1 MDRSDTPGTPGTGG
15 GGPPGRESGRDW
27 FQRSLAGLYR
37 ARADGTLLDC
47 NDAFAA
53 IFGLA
58 SPAEAV
64 SAGVEDLHH
73 PPPERRALLEELA
86 ARGAVSGRE
95 WRGHRRDGAGIW
107 LLESAAYVRGGPEE
121 PPVIEGSVI
130 DVSERRRAEEA
141 LRDSE
146 RRSREII
153 EAAPVGIHVYRLRD
167 DGALIFSGCNPAAD
181 RILRLDHGPLTGL
194 SIEEAFPSL
203 AGTGIPEAYRR
214 VARTGRTWHEEQ
226 VTYADDRVTGCFDVH
241 AFRTSDDTIVVV
253 FTDITER
260 RAAERELHDS
270 RQMLRLVL
278 DTIPQRVFWKDRA
291 FTYLGCNRRFA
302 RDAGLE
308 NPAQIVGRNDFELA
322 WRESAA
328 HYRADDRLIMLT
340 DRPKL
345 DFEELQ
351 RRPDG
356 STIWLHTSKVPL
368 HDETGA
374 VIGLLGTYDDIT
386 ERKSAEQA
394 LRASEERLERAL
406 WGADLGLWDW
416 HIQTGEVFFDQ
427 RWAAMLGYAPE
438 ELEPSMA
445 TWERLVHPEDLPA
458 VRQALDAHLRGETP
472 AYETEH
478 RVLTRSGAWKW
489 ILDRGRVAERDPYGR
504 PLRATGTHLD
514 VTQRREAEEAL
525 RASEEKFRDL
535 VENVSDVI
543 YVCDAQG
550 LVTYMSPRVAQ
561 LTGHEPEELLGRAFV
576 DLVDAADAGAA
587 GDALSGALA
596 GRVLRVEVRIRDAGG
611 APRWVSLSSRRVV
624 RDGEPAG
631 VRGVLSDVTDRR
643 QMEEQLRQAQ
653 KMEAVGQ
660 LAGGVAHDFNNL
672 LQAMLSLVALAGG
685 VGAPPPPNAREL
697 AELDHLIR
705 RGAQL
710 VRQLLLF
717 SRREN
722 GRPEQLDLGETVRST
737 VTLLRRLLRE
747 NIDLDLRLANDPL
760 PLDADRTQLEQVI
773 VNLALN
779 AADAMADGGRLTIA
793 TRPGR
798 RDTVVLEV
806 IDTGHGIPPEV
817 RERIFEP
824 FFSTK
829 TAGAGSGLGLAVVDA
844 IVTGHGGRVEVTS
857 APGQGSTFRVHLPG
871 GPAAPQGGR
880 ESAAEPEP
888 VVQGA
893 GERVLLVEDEEDA
906 RKALSGVLRM
916 LGYDVVAA
924 GTGEEALALAGDPA
938 PDLLLT
944 DLVLPGI
951 PGAEL
956 AARLTRL
963 HPALPVIFMSGY
975 TDDDAAT
982 LDTRPGAVRFLQKPF
997 DMDTLAREL
1006 RAALAAR

>member
-15 GGPPGRESGRDW
+15 AGPPDREPGRDW

-37 ARADGTLLDC
+37 ARTDGVLLDC

-58 SPAEAV
+58 SRAEAV
-64 SAGVEDLHH
+64 ASGVEDLRD
-73 PPPERRALLEELA
+73 PPPERRALLDELA
-86 ARGAVSGRE
+86 ERGAVSGRE
-95 WRGHRRDGAGIW
+95 WRGRRRDGAGIW
-107 LLESAAYVRGGPEE
+107 LLESAALVREAPGGPAT
-121 PPVIEGSVI
+121 IEGSII
-130 DVSERRRAEEA
+130 DVSERQRAEEA
-141 LRDSE
+141 LRDAE
-146 RRSREII
+146 RRSLEII

-167 DGALIFSGCNPAAD
+167 DGALIFSGGNPAAE
-181 RILRLDHGPLTGL
+181 RILRLDHRPLTGL
-194 SIEEAFPSL
+194 TIEEAFPAL
-203 AGTGIPEAYRR
+203 AGTDIPDAYRE
-214 VARTGRTWHEEQ
+214 VARTGSTWHDEQ
-226 VTYADDRVTGCFDVH
+226 LTYEDDRVTGCFDVH
-241 AFRTSDDTIVVV
+241 AFRTSRDTMVAT

-260 RAAERELHDS
+260 RAAERDLHDS

-278 DTIPQRVFWKDRA
+278 DTIPQRVFWKDRD
-291 FTYLGCNRRFA
+291 FTYLGCNRHFA
-302 RDAGLE
+302 RDAGVDD
-308 NPAQIVGRNDFELA
+308 PSRIVGRNDFDLA

-328 HYRADDRLIMLT
+328 RYRADDRLIMLA

-345 DFEELQ
+345 DFEEPQ
-351 RRPDG
+351 TRPDG
-356 STIWLHTSKVPL
+356 STVWLRTSKVPL
-368 HDETGA
+368 HDPTGA
-374 VIGLLGTYDDIT
+374 VIGLLGTYEDIT
-386 ERKSAEQA
+386 ERKRAEQA

-416 HIQTGEVFFDQ
+416 HVQTGEVFFDQ
-427 RWAAMLGYAPE
+427 RWATMLGYSME
-438 ELEPSMA
+438 ELEPTLAS
-445 TWERLVHPEDLPA
+445 WERLVHPDDLPA
-458 VRQALDAHLRGETP
+458 VRQALEAHLRGETP

-478 RVLTRSGAWKW
+478 RVRTRTGAWKW
-489 ILDRGRVAERDPYGR
+489 ILDRGRVTERDPYGR

-525 RASEEKFRDL
+525 RSSEEKFREL
-535 VENVSDVI
+535 VENVSDAI

-561 LTGHEPEELLGRAFV
+561 LTGHEPDDLLGHPLLE
-576 DLVDAADAGAA
+576 LVHPADAAVAA
-587 GDALSGALA
+587 SALNGALA
-596 GRVLRVEVRIRDAGG
+596 GQVLRVEVRMTDAGG
-611 APRWVSLSSRRVV
+611 AVRWVSLSSRRVV
-624 RDGEPAG
+624 RNGEPAG

-643 QMEEQLRQAQ
+643 QVEEQLRQAQ

-685 VGAPPPPNAREL
+685 VETAAANAREL

-717 SRREN
+717 SRRES
-722 GRPEQLDLGETVRST
+722 GRPEPLDLGEAVRAT

-747 NIDLDLRLANDPL
+747 NIELDLRLADEPL
-760 PLDADRTQLEQVI
+760 PLEADRTQLEQVV

-779 AADAMADGGRLTIA
+779 AADAMPDGGRLTIA
-793 TRPGR
+793 TRRGR
-798 RDTVVLEV
+798 RDAVVLELT
-806 IDTGHGIPPEV
+806 DTGHGISPEV

-829 TAGAGSGLGLAVVDA
+829 TAGAGSGLGLAVVDG

-857 APGQGSTFRVHLPG
+857 SPGRGSAFRVHLPG
-871 GPAAPQGGR
+871 APAAPAPGNG
-880 ESAAEPEP
+880 AAADLEPTP
-888 VVQGA
+888 AGA

-916 LGYDVVAA
+916 LGYEVAAA
-924 GTGEEALALAGDPA
+924 GTGEEALALAGDPV

-951 PGAEL
+951 PGSEL
-956 AARLTRL
+956 AERLTRR
-963 HPALPVIFMSGY
+963 HPSLPVIFMSGY
-975 TDDDAAT
+975 TDNDVSS
-982 LDTRPGAVRFLQKPF
+982 LDTRPGDVRFLQKPF
-997 DMDTLAREL
+997 DMETLAREL